1 MPVGLYFC
9 AVWQASQF
17 WWNLVSCNRSSW
29 TTFYL
34 SFPFNVIHFVDDYI
48 LKFHGISKIALLLQY
63 ISVNILSE
71 SRKWMTKCK
80 KKTFCLY
87 YQCHIDKKILLVQ
100 FTNCCDC
107 FLFCFVFQNV
117 IAFCY
122 LYRYIWAV
130 KEIWMRFSIF
140 EFFNVFSYFSIFQHI
155 YSLWMYFAQILNRSL
170 YYLLDSYNAF

>member
-34 SFPFNVIHFVDDYI
+34 SFPFDVIHFVGDYI

-71 SRKWMTKCK
+71 SGKWMTKCK
-80 KKTFCLY
+80 KKLFVCIINVIST
-87 YQCHIDKKILLVQ
+87 KKFSWFSLP
-100 FTNCCDC
+100 FA
-107 FLFCFVFQNV
+107 V
-117 IAFCY
+117 IAFCFVLFCFSKCYCFSLFIQIY
-122 LYRYIWAV
+122 LSCKRNLNA
-130 KEIWMRFSIF
+130 
-140 EFFNVFSYFSIFQHI
+140 FFNI
-155 YSLWMYFAQILNRSL
+155 WIL
-170 YYLLDSYNAF
+170 